1 MSTTKKTPSLAAF
14 TRKAAQPASPAP
26 VPATEAPVVATK
38 TTPGA
43 PRRRAQG
50 PVVNLSL
57 RIARDDWQRLHML
70 ALTEGVSI
78 NTLALRG
85 LSLIFESKGLPGVMR
100 E

>member
-1 MSTTKKTPSLAAF
+1 MSTVKKTPGLAAF

-26 VPATEAPVVATK
+26 ATETPVQAAK
-38 TTPGA
+38 AAPGA

-85 LSLIFESKGLPGVMR
+85 LSLIFESKGLQGVTR